1 LGLPLCREASAA
13 MRDPLLEVNGLKK
26 HFPIRRGL
34 LGRVSG
40 HVYAVDGLFLFGHFN
55 REHDRNFTIR
65 RRPDREKPRRRRC
78 QDGHALLARP
88 TPVRP
93 ATNYPGELD
102 LAAAALRQCRSLSY
116 LVQGVWVCSNTCLT
130 SINRLPRAIRSANM
144 LEIELLLSVRVLRR
158 LPCSLPA
165 SIRSSR
171 NVCSKRSRVPW
182 YARRQARMDH
192 GRYW

>member
-1 LGLPLCREASAA
+1 MSPSLASSIALRVNASASPSSKRSAATVARLRAPRGRPLGLPLCREASAA

-88 TPVRP
+88 TPVQP

-130 SINRLPRAIRSANM
+130 SINRLPRAIRSAN
-144 LEIELLLSVRVLRR
+144 
-158 LPCSLPA
+158 
-165 SIRSSR
+165 
-171 NVCSKRSRVPW
+171 
-182 YARRQARMDH
+182 YARIGTTVVGART
-192 GRYW
+192 